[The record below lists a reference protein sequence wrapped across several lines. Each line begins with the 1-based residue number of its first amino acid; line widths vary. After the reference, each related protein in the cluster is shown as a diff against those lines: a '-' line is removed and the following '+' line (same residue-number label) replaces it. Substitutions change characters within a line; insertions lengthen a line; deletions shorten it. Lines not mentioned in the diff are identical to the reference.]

1 MEQPQLDTPSSS
13 SKAEENTL
21 GDLIPVEWVRKPL
34 WIRLLLGTIGVV
46 LVAVGMIGW
55 LMPVIPG
62 FVLVPFGLILIA
74 AMSRWCARRINRL
87 DRRLPERTRKFIHHP
102 VHWVEARLPG
112 DWKRKERRPLRQK
125 RAERLARKLARKSA
139 P

>member
-1 MEQPQLDTPSSS
+1 MEKPQHETP
-13 SKAEENTL
+13 APTCDVEENTL
-21 GDLIPVEWVRKPL
+21 GDLIPVEWTRKPL
-34 WIRLLLGTIGVV
+34 WVRLLLGTIGVV
-46 LVAVGMIGW
+46 LVALGMIGW

-74 AMSRWCARRINRL
+74 AISRWCARRINRL
-87 DRRLPERTRKFIHHP
+87 DRRLPERTRRFIHHP

-112 DWKRKERRPLRQK
+112 DWTRKERRPPRRK

>member
-1 MEQPQLDTPSSS
+1 MEKSQQEPAPSTCNV
-13 SKAEENTL
+13 EENIL

-34 WIRLLLGTIGVV
+34 WIRLLLGTAGLV
-46 LVAVGMIGW
+46 LVAVGMVGW

-62 FVLVPFGLILIA
+62 FVLIPFGLILIA
-74 AMSRWCARRINRL
+74 AMSRWCAKRINRL
-87 DRRLPERTRKFIHHP
+87 DRRLPERTRRFIHHP

-112 DWKRKERRPLRQK
+112 DWKRKQRRPLRQM